1 MKMNT
6 PTIAF
11 FKKKKKI
18 PLSVLERKCKGYA
31 HTKRYYLFLVGNV
44 L

>member
-6 PTIAF
+6 PTIEF
-11 FKKKKKI
+11 LKKKKI